1 MHPSNRRLQAEDLL
15 MGCVHDLRQPLG
27 TIETSVYVLNLLLGD
42 VPSHVIEH
50 LRTIERQV
58 EVAARTLDDAVAELR
73 RLRAHRTEVE
83 SLDFTKSET
92 AAVT

>member
-1 MHPSNRRLQAEDLL
+1 MHPPNRCREAEDIL
-15 MGCVHDLRQPLG
+15 MCCVHDMRQPLG
-27 TIETSVYVLNLLLGD
+27 TIETSVFILSLLLGD
-42 VPSHVIEH
+42 LAGQVPEH

-58 EVAARTLDDAVAELR
+58 EVAAQTLNEAVAELR
-73 RLRAHRTEVE
+73 RLRAQRTEVE

>member
-1 MHPSNRRLQAEDLL
+1 MHPSNRFHQAEDIL

-27 TIETSVYVLNLLLGD
+27 TIETSVYLLNLLLGNTEGP
-42 VPSHVIEH
+42 VQEH

-58 EVAARTLDDAVAELR
+58 ELAAHTMNEAVAEMR
-73 RLRAHRTEVE
+73 RVRAQRPE
-83 SLDFTKSET
+83 SENLDFTKLQT